1 MRLVPELPAN
11 YPFSPFLSSLDPM
24 GIYPDARLDGSG
36 SLDPQRYDFPY
47 LGKAHVDD
55 ILTCIA
61 SGGVVDPL
69 NHVLWGDVTMQ
80 AVDRI
85 TKQLDGWVRTLASAP
100 QWGLGETG
108 QGEQRVE
115 VAHSIQPFWGP
126 ALPLVINL
134 TRVVGSFARQHVRV
148 FQPFYAGPPW
158 GYIALV
164 GAHTERIGTRG
175 QFPYLW
181 HRVQDWHEA
190 RDRLAEDLLQ
200 FAVDPSP
207 VERLLP
213 TKGRWQRRSF
223 DGVVKFL
230 HFDGSA

>member
-1 MRLVPELPAN
+1 
-11 YPFSPFLSSLDPM
+11 M

-36 SLDPQRYDFPY
+36 SPDPQHYDFPY

-55 ILTCIA
+55 VLTYIA

-69 NHVLWGDVTMQ
+69 NLVLWGEVTMQ
-80 AVDRI
+80 TVDGI
-85 TKQLDGWVRTLASAP
+85 IEQLGGWVRTLASSP
-100 QWGLGETG
+100 QWGLGETD
-108 QGEQRVE
+108 QGEQKVE
-115 VAHSIQPFWGP
+115 VAHSVQPFRGP

-134 TRVVGSFARQHVRV
+134 IRVVGAFARQHVRV
-148 FQPFYAGPPW
+148 FQPFHVGPPW
-158 GYIALV
+158 GYITLV
-164 GAHTERIGTRG
+164 GAHTERIGKRG

-181 HRVQDWHEA
+181 HRVQDWHAA
-190 RDRLAEDLLQ
+190 RDRLAEDLLE
-200 FAVDPSP
+200 FAADPRP

-230 HFDGSA
+230 HFESSV